1 MQKFIKDIL
10 MELSREGILVSYKNL
25 NIKEAIHGISYN
37 STMDCE
43 NKIFVCKGFNFNR
56 LYLKDAIKKGAV
68 IYVSEKVHFE
78 DFPYIIVSD
87 ERKALAVLSKIFY
100 GKEVEKLKKIG
111 VTGTKGKSTTSF
123 FIKNV
128 LDTYLLGKSDIPCG
142 IISSIKTFDGSITRD
157 AVLTTPESLEVYKT
171 LSNASSLGMEYF
183 VCEVS
188 SIAYKYNRV
197 YGINFDVGVFLNIGY
212 DHISDIEHKNFDDYF
227 SSKLKLIENS
237 EYIVINEELMSF
249 DKVQNALKNKDKNK
263 IITYGK
269 SSKADYQ
276 IISSNS
282 NNMGN
287 AFKVKYGGK
296 IYDYSIKLK
305 GGYNIENAV
314 ACIAVCDT
322 LGIEYK
328 YIYKGILNVKVKGR
342 GEIYKTKDGK
352 KIIVVDYAHNGLSL
366 SKYFEFIH
374 EEYPGR
380 KHICVIG
387 STGDKAINRRKD
399 IGQICEMNCDELI
412 LTTDDSSNE
421 DFNDI
426 CLDILKYVEDKSKV
440 KIIEDRTMAIEE
452 AIKDSL
458 DDNVVISILGKGAE
472 NTQKI
477 KGKKLFYISDSIN
490 AKKFVDKYNE
500 EIS

>member
-1 MQKFIKDIL
+1 M
-10 MELSREGILVSYKNL
+10 
-25 NIKEAIHGISYN
+25 
-37 STMDCE
+37 
-43 NKIFVCKGFNFNR
+43 R
-56 LYLKDAIKKGAV
+56 LKKGAV

-87 ERKALAVLSKIFY
+87 ERRLLLFYLKYFY

-314 ACIAVCDT
+314 
-322 LGIEYK
+322 
-328 YIYKGILNVKVKGR
+328 
-342 GEIYKTKDGK
+342 
-352 KIIVVDYAHNGLSL
+352 S
-366 SKYFEFIH
+366 
-374 EEYPGR
+374 
-380 KHICVIG
+380 
-387 STGDKAINRRKD
+387 
-399 IGQICEMNCDELI
+399 M
-412 LTTDDSSNE
+412 
-421 DFNDI
+421 
-426 CLDILKYVEDKSKV
+426 
-440 KIIEDRTMAIEE
+440 
-452 AIKDSL
+452 
-458 DDNVVISILGKGAE
+458 
-472 NTQKI
+472 
-477 KGKKLFYISDSIN
+477 
-490 AKKFVDKYNE
+490 
-500 EIS
+500 